1 MDANEHEST
10 AFVALNPELG
20 PKSAVACIL
29 CLSGE
34 SIWVSLLTGDQ
45 MPLVRISLI
54 AGKPESYRQKISD
67 VVHRAMVETVNV
79 PAQDRFQIITE
90 HSKNDFVYDA
100 QYLNIPRTDDLV
112 IIQIT
117 LNAGR
122 TTELKKALY
131 RRIADLLNQEAGI
144 RKEDVFINLVEVS
157 KENWSFGNGEAQ
169 YAT

>member
-1 MDANEHEST
+1 
-10 AFVALNPELG
+10 
-20 PKSAVACIL
+20 
-29 CLSGE
+29 
-34 SIWVSLLTGDQ
+34 

-90 HSKNDFVYDA
+90 HGKSDFVYDA

-131 RRIADLLNQEAGI
+131 RRIADLLNQEAGL
-144 RKEDVFINLVEVS
+144 RKEDVFINLVEVA